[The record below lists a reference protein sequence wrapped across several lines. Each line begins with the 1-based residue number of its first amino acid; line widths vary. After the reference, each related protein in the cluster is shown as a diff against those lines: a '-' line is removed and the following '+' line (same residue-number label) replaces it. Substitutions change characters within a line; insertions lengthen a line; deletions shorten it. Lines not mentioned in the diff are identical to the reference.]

1 MTSLNIENELQN
13 IEKLLQTR
21 YALAQQLAKSA
32 GNLALDYFNNR
43 DKLII
48 ETKQDPQDLVSMA
61 DRNVEKHIQEAI
73 YRHFPDDAFLG
84 EESGISNHQ
93 SDFLWVIDP
102 IDGTAPFLA
111 GIGDWCVSIAVLYQG
126 KPAIGVIYAPY
137 NNEFYRAMTND
148 GAFLNDKP
156 IEVTKKNTIANGL
169 TGFGCNHHI
178 STERKIDVLQNLL
191 AAGSNFYRN
200 ASGALMIAYVAAG
213 RLVGYVEPYMHLW
226 DCAAGFCL
234 VQEAGGKIMP
244 FPTDRENLKKGHP
257 VLAATPHNYEQL
269 KKIANF

>member
-1 MTSLNIENELQN
+1 MTLATIENEFQN
-13 IEKLLQTR
+13 TQTLLQER
-21 YALAQQLAKSA
+21 YTLALQLAKSA

-43 DKLII
+43 DQLII

-73 YRHFPDDAFLG
+73 YRHFPADSFLG
-84 EESGISNHQ
+84 EESGISDHQ
-93 SDFLWVIDP
+93 SEFLWVIDP

-126 KPAIGVIYAPY
+126 KPAIGVIYAPCKG
-137 NNEFYRAMTND
+137 ELYRAMTSD

-156 IEVTKKNTIANGL
+156 IEVTKENTIANGL

-191 AAGSNFYRN
+191 DAGSNFYRN

-234 VQEAGGKIMP
+234 VQEAGGKILP
-244 FPTDRENLKKGHP
+244 FPTDSANLKKGHP
-257 VLAATPHNYEQL
+257 VLVAAPHNYQQL
-269 KKIANF
+269 KAIASF

>member
-1 MTSLNIENELQN
+1 MAKNS
-13 IEKLLQTR
+13 EKLLHER
-21 YALAQQLAKSA
+21 YALALQLAKSA

-43 DKLII
+43 DQLII
-48 ETKQDPQDLVSMA
+48 ETKQNPQDLVSMA
-61 DRNVEKHIQEAI
+61 DRNVEKHIQDAI
-73 YRHFPDDAFLG
+73 YRHFPEDAFLG
-84 EESGISNHQ
+84 EESGISDHQ
-93 SDFLWVIDP
+93 SEFLWVIDP

-126 KPAIGVIYAPY
+126 KPAIGVIYVPCKS
-137 NNEFYRAMTND
+137 ELYRAMIGD
-148 GAFLNDKP
+148 GAFLNEKP
-156 IEVTKKNTIANGL
+156 IGVTEHNTIANGL

-178 STERKIDVLQNLL
+178 STERKIDILQNLL

-257 VLAATPHNYEQL
+257 VLVAAPHNYDQL
-269 KKIANF
+269 KKIASF